1 MKNLTASASKRLDN
15 GARIPCSPL
24 EKARA
29 SLHLHAAPKHLPCR
43 EVEFKSIH
51 SFLSRK
57 INDGL
62 TGYIVVISLLLY
74 LEIYIYFIF

>member
-1 MKNLTASASKRLDN
+1 MKTLTASANKRLDS

-43 EVEFKSIH
+43 EIEFKSIH

-57 INDGL
+57 INDEL
-62 TGYIVVISLLLY
+62 TGYIATIRL
-74 LEIYIYFIF
+74 IIFQRHLFFVF

>member
-1 MKNLTASASKRLDN
+1 MKNLTASASKRLDS
-15 GARIPCSPL
+15 GAKIPCSPL

-43 EVEFKSIH
+43 EVEFKSIY

-57 INDGL
+57 INDEL
-62 TGYIVVISLLLY
+62 TGYNLY
-74 LEIYIYFIF
+74 